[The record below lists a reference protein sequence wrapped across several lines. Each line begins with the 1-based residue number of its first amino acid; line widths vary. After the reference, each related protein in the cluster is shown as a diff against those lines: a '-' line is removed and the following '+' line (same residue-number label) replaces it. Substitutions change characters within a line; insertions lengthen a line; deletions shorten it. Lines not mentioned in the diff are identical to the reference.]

1 VLASPSW
8 AASFWCGA
16 AFASAR
22 ARVGR
27 AHIAHEGHD
36 VSNADIAAR
45 LFEIA
50 ALMEFDGEPFFKTKA
65 YERAAR
71 SLEDSEIPARALI
84 EAGTLEELPGVGKA
98 IAQKIVDIEAT
109 GTCKY
114 LEELRAKFPPTIL
127 ELLRVPGVGT
137 KTAIAMYQQLG
148 ITGLDDLRRCVED
161 GSIATLPR
169 LGAKTIENLKLALS
183 RLAERTRRMRL
194 GDAWVI
200 AEQITAALAATTFA
214 KNVVVAGSLRRMEP
228 TVGDLDVICTSSSPE
243 KALDFFCAL
252 PGVERVT
259 AKGDTKATVWL
270 QAGIAADLRVV
281 PHRCFGNL
289 LQHFT
294 GNKEHNIKLREFAL
308 RQGHSVSEW
317 GIETVESGVVRTSAT
332 EAGVYEMLGLQFIP
346 PELRQGL
353 NEVDLAKARTLPVLV
368 EMSDIR
374 GDLHDHTTWS
384 DGTRSI
390 EQMARGA
397 AARGLV
403 YLSISDHS
411 RGRAVGNGLSVER
424 LREQIR
430 EVRAAA
436 EQFGVRLLCSSE
448 VDIRADGALDYP
460 DEVLAE
466 LDVVVASIHSGFT
479 GDAEKQTKRLLR
491 AIENPYV
498 NVIGHPTGVLIE
510 ERAGYE
516 FDADAVFRAAASSGT
531 ALEINSHPARLD
543 LSTSLARRAKELGC
557 TLAIDTDAHSI
568 EDFDNLRFG
577 VGTARRAGLAAA
589 DVLNAR
595 PLEGVLDFVAAKRRA
610 VPAS

>member
-1 VLASPSW
+1 MT
-8 AASFWCGA
+8 
-16 AFASAR
+16 
-22 ARVGR
+22 
-27 AHIAHEGHD
+27 
-36 VSNADIAAR
+36 NADIAAR

-71 SLEDSEIPARALI
+71 SIEDSEISAQVLI
-84 EAGTLEELPGVGKA
+84 DAGSLQELSGVGKA
-98 IAQKIVDIEAT
+98 IAQKVVDIVAT

-148 ITGLDDLRRCVED
+148 IAGLDDLRRSVDD

-169 LGAKTIENLKLALS
+169 LGAKTIENLKLSLS
-183 RLAERTRRMRL
+183 RLAERTHRMRL
-194 GDAWVI
+194 GDAWVL
-200 AEQITAALAATTFA
+200 AERITQALANTTFA
-214 KNVVVAGSLRRMEP
+214 KNVVAAGSLRRMEP
-228 TVGDLDVICTSSSPE
+228 TVGDIDVICTSSTPSS
-243 KALDFFCAL
+243 ALDFFCAL

-270 QAGIAADLRVV
+270 EAGIAADLRVV

-308 RQGHSVSEW
+308 RQGLSVSEW
-317 GIETVESGVVRTSAT
+317 GIETVETGVVRTSAT
-332 EAGVYEMLGLQFIP
+332 EEGVYETLGLQFIP

-353 NEVDLAKARTLPVLV
+353 NEIDLAKTHTLPVLIDQRDV
-368 EMSDIR
+368 R

-390 EQMARGA
+390 EHMARA
-397 AARGLV
+397 AASRTLA

-424 LREQIR
+424 LRQQIR

-436 EQFGVRLLCSSE
+436 DSFGVHLLCSSE
-448 VDIRADGALDYP
+448 VDIRADGTLDYP
-460 DEVLAE
+460 DDVLAE
-466 LDVVVASIHSGFT
+466 LDVVVASIHSGFAA
-479 GDAEKQTKRLLR
+479 DKEKQTARLLR
-491 AIENPYV
+491 AIANPYV
-498 NVIGHPTGVLIE
+498 NVIGHPTGVLIG
-510 ERAGYE
+510 EREGYE
-516 FDADAVFRAAASSGT
+516 FDADAVFRAAASNGT
-531 ALEINSHPARLD
+531 ALEINCHPARLD
-543 LSTSLARRAKELGC
+543 LSSTMARRAKELGC

-568 EDFDNLRFG
+568 EDLDNLRFG
-577 VGTARRAGLAAA
+577 VGTARRAGLRAA

-595 PLEGVLDFVAAKRRA
+595 PLEGVLEFVASKRTRA
-610 VPAS
+610 